1 MTIEGAGVVVTG
13 GSQGLGAALARE
25 LGNRKARVVV
35 VARGER
41 PLREVVDDIRKAGGE
56 AHALVADVGD
66 KLAAHALAGAAAAL
80 VGTVDLLV
88 HNAST
93 LGPVPLRLLLDTD
106 CEDLSRVLE
115 VNVVGPFRLSKAIV
129 GGMIL
134 RDRGL
139 VVHMSSDAATHAYV
153 GWGAYGVSKAALD
166 HLGRIWAAEARA
178 DACPLSLRRPGGDGH
193 SDARRRAA
201 GCRSSAALAPVRRGA
216 SARGPH
222 RGPCTHGE
230 RRARRAR
237 GGGGDPMR
245 PVAWPRADALAERL
259 LWIDP
264 RIGELGDA
272 AVQDLADLLR
282 PGDLVVVNDAATL
295 PASLPG
301 ETREGAT
308 LEVRLVAPEGD
319 AWRCVVFGEGD
330 WRTKTE
336 LRPPAPSLPPDPSS
350 ASVHTSRRRS

>member
-166 HLGRIWAAEARA
+166 HLGRIWAAE
-178 DACPLSLRRPGGDGH
+178 
-193 SDARRRAA
+193 
-201 GCRSSAALAPVRRGA
+201 LAPTRVRFL
-216 SARGPH
+216 SVDP
-222 RGPCTHGE
+222 GE
-230 RRARRAR
+230 MATQ
-237 GGGGDPMR
+237 MH
-245 PVAWPRADALAERL
+245 ADALPDADPRL
-259 LWIDP
+259 LSRPSDVA
-264 RIGELGDA
+264 RR
-272 AVQDLADLLR
+272 LADLIEDHAHMASGARVEL
-282 PGDLVVVNDAATL
+282 AA
-295 PASLPG
+295 A
-301 ETREGAT
+301 GAT
-308 LEVRLVAPEGD
+308 R
-319 AWRCVVFGEGD
+319 
-330 WRTKTE
+330 
-336 LRPPAPSLPPDPSS
+336 
-350 ASVHTSRRRS
+350 